1 MGKLKNITKK
11 VWSLRKDTLYQ
22 NSIFMMAST
31 AIVSASGFF
40 FWLIVAKMYQDAQVG
55 LATAIISAA
64 TFIMN
69 ISVLG
74 LNYSIIR
81 FLAKEKEPNQLLS
94 NTFSIIAAAAAV
106 VAGGFLLLL
115 SYLSPSLLFLREGIG
130 GWAFLLLTILISLDF
145 FTESIFIALR
155 AGKYIF
161 IKNVIVS
168 LSKLALPAAFVGFG
182 AVGIFMGWALALSS
196 ALFVS
201 IFVLIRKFG
210 FRFAPKFQKKK
221 LKDMF
226 QFSSINF
233 IVGLLGIAPGLVLPL
248 MITNT
253 VNPETAA
260 YFYVSYMIANL
271 LYTVPYATTQSL
283 FAEGSYSEKNF
294 WFNVRKALKFIA
306 MLLIPGIIIL
316 SLLGGFVLQFF
327 GKSYS
332 EEGVR
337 FLQLLAVAGIPVSLN
352 YLGLTILNVQRKMKA
367 LFTINIIGTVTIIG
381 LSYLWSNYAL
391 TGIGFAWLI
400 GHIVKNF
407 LYAGY
412 IGIVMRKKQIIT
424 SLINAY
430 IKSKYITARLRSV
443 QLGGNFS
450 NWSKN
455 VYIMPDCKFENVR
468 NMNFGKYIFIN
479 HDVTFSTPHGMK
491 LGNFVMVGPHVLFA
505 TVHHGLDDWKSPMIF
520 QEASEKEIVIED
532 DVWIGAKATILGGVT
547 IGRGAV
553 IAAGSVVTKDVE
565 PYAIVGGVPAK
576 IIRYRFDAKTKTKA
590 KKLSFE
596 QLLASKKAG
605 LWAFIIQLFSSAIVL
620 F

>member
-1 MGKLKNITKK
+1 MKKFQNIAKK

-22 NSIFMMAST
+22 NSLFMMAST

-40 FWLIVAKMYQDAQVG
+40 FWLIVARLYQDAQVG

-81 FLAKEKEPNQLLS
+81 FLAKEKKPNQLLS
-94 NTFSIIAAAAAV
+94 NSFSIIAAASAIV
-106 VAGGFLLLL
+106 SGVFLLLL
-115 SYLSPSLLFLREGIG
+115 GYLSPSLLFLREGIG
-130 GWAFLLLTILISLDF
+130 AWAFLLFTILISLDF
-145 FTESIFIALR
+145 FTESIFLALR

-161 IKNVIVS
+161 IKNVVVS
-168 LSKLALPAAFVGFG
+168 ISKLVLPAAFISFG
-182 AVGIFMGWALALSS
+182 AVGIFMGWALALST
-196 ALFVS
+196 ALLVS
-201 IFVLIRKFG
+201 TWVLVKKFN
-210 FRFAPKFQKKK
+210 FKFNPKFVKNK

-226 QFSSINF
+226 QFSTINF
-233 IVGLLGIAPGLVLPL
+233 IVGLLGIAPGLILPL

-283 FAEGSYSEKNF
+283 FAEGSYNEKNF
-294 WFNVRKALKFIA
+294 WSNVFKALKFIA
-306 MLLIPGIIIL
+306 MLLIPGIIVLTI
-316 SLLGGFVLQFF
+316 LGGFVLQFF

-352 YLGLTILNVQRKMKA
+352 YLGLTILNVNRKMKA
-367 LFTINIIGTVTIIG
+367 LFTINVIGTSVIIG
-381 LSYLWSNYAL
+381 LSYLWSSYAL
-391 TGIGFAWLI
+391 TGIGFAWLV
-400 GHIVKNF
+400 GHVVKNV
-407 LYAGY
+407 LYALY
-412 IGIVMRKKQIIT
+412 IGVIMQKKKIVT
-424 SLINAY
+424 ALINFY
-430 IKSKYITARLRSV
+430 IKSKYITARIRSV
-443 QLGGNFS
+443 QIGGTFS
-450 NWSKN
+450 NWKKN

-468 NMNFGKYIFIN
+468 NMNYGKYIFIN

-491 LGNFVMVGPHVLFA
+491 IGNFVMVGPHVLFA
-505 TVHHGLDDWKSPMIF
+505 TVHHGFDDWKSPMIF
-520 QEASEKEIVIED
+520 QDASEKQIVIED

-547 IGRGAV
+547 IGQGAV

-576 IIRYRFDAKTKTKA
+576 LIRYRFDTKTKNKA

-596 QLLASKKAG
+596 KLLASKKAG
-605 LWAFIIQLFSSAIVL
+605 LWAFIMQLFGSAIVL

>member
-1 MGKLKNITKK
+1 MKKIQEIVKK

-31 AIVSASGFF
+31 AIVSASGFV
-40 FWLIVAKMYQDAQVG
+40 FWLVVARLYQDAQVG

-69 ISVLG
+69 ISILG

-81 FLAKEKEPNQLLS
+81 FLPKTKKKNQLLS
-94 NTFSIIAAAAAV
+94 DSFSIIAAASAIAA
-106 VAGGFLLLL
+106 GIFLLLL
-115 SYLSPSLLFLREGIG
+115 PSISPSLNFLREGVG
-130 GWAFLLLTILISLDF
+130 AWAFVLFTILITLDF
-145 FTESIFIALR
+145 FTESIFISLR

-168 LSKLALPAAFVGFG
+168 LSKLILPIFFIGFG
-182 AVGIFMGWALALSS
+182 SIGIFIAWALALSS
-196 ALFVS
+196 ALIVS
-201 IFVLIRKFG
+201 CFVLIKKFA
-210 FRFAPKFQKKK
+210 FRFAPKFNKKD
-221 LKDMF
+221 LTTMF
-226 QFSSINF
+226 KFSSVNF
-233 IVGLLGIAPGLVLPL
+233 LVGLLGIAPGLVLPL

-271 LYTVPYATTQSL
+271 LYTIPFATTQSL
-283 FAEGSYSEKNF
+283 FAEGSHDETNF
-294 WFNVRKALKFIA
+294 WPNVKRALRFI
-306 MLLIPGIIIL
+306 MTLLVPAIIVLCLLANFIL
-316 SLLGGFVLQFF
+316 LFF

-332 EEGVR
+332 GEGVQ
-337 FLQLLAVAGIPVSLN
+337 FLQLLALSGIPVSIN

-367 LFTINIIGTVTIIG
+367 LFAINIVGTSIILS
-381 LSYLWSNYAL
+381 LSYLWSSYAL

-400 GHIVKNF
+400 GHLAKNI
-407 LYAGY
+407 LYIGY
-412 IGIVMRKKQIIT
+412 IGILQRTKIIS
-424 SLINAY
+424 SLINLY
-430 IKSKYITARLRSV
+430 IKAKYMSARLRAV
-443 QLGGNFS
+443 QVGGKFS

-455 VYIMPDCKFENVR
+455 IYIMPDCKFENVR
-468 NMNFGKYIFIN
+468 DMRYGKYIFIN
-479 HDVTFSTPHGMK
+479 HNVTFSTPHGMK
-491 LGNFVMVGPHVLFA
+491 LGNFVMVGPYVLFA
-505 TVHHGLDDWKSPMIF
+505 SVHHGFDDWKSPMMF
-520 QEASEKEIVIED
+520 QEASEKEIIIED

-547 IGRGAV
+547 VGRGAV

-576 IIRYRFDAKTKTKA
+576 VIRYRFDSKTTAKA

-596 QLLASKKAG
+596 KLLSSKKAG
-605 LWAFIIQLFSSAIVL
+605 LWAFFIQIFGSAIVL